1 MVSTPQLSKARAAE
15 KLAVAKHSPASVF
28 TFISAGQAMIGAS
41 LSSIVITVVQVV
53 VWPLPSSTVHTTVV
67 SPVGSTSPAR
77 VSVPLRSLVML
88 PSAQLSVNVASNS
101 VPTIVYSHTPASV
114 SRVASATQVIKGAS
128 LSSTVITV
136 VQVAVWPLP
145 SSTDQIKVVK

>member
-1 MVSTPQLSKARAAE
+1 FFPTRRASD
-15 KLAVAKHSPASVF
+15 L
-28 TFISAGQAMIGAS
+28 
-41 LSSIVITVVQVV
+41 
-53 VWPLPSSTVHTTVV
+53 
-67 SPVGSTSPAR
+67 R

-101 VPTIVYSHTPASV
+101 VPTIVYSHTPASI
-114 SRVASATQVIKGAS
+114 SRVASATQVIIGAS

-145 SSTDQIKVVK
+145 SSTIHTTLVIPFGSISPAMVAVPLRSLVIVPLVQLSVNVASNSVPTTVYWQRPRSVSRVA

>member
-1 MVSTPQLSKARAAE
+1 PSAQLSVN
-15 KLAVAKHSPASVF
+15 VASNSVPTIVYSHTPASVSRVA
-28 TFISAGQAMIGAS
+28 SAAQVIIGAS
-41 LSSIVITVVQVV
+41 LSSTVITVVQVA
-53 VWPLPSSTVHTTVV
+53 VWPLPSSTIHTTVV
-67 SPVGSTSPAR
+67 IPFGSTSPAR
-77 VSVPLRSLVML
+77 VAVPLRSLVML

-114 SRVASATQVIKGAS
+114 SRVASAAQVIIGAS

-145 SSTDQIKVVK
+145 SS